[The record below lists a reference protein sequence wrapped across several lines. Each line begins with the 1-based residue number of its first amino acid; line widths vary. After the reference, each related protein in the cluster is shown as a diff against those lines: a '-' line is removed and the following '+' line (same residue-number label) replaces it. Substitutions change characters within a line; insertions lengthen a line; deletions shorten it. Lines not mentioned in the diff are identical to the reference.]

1 MEKINVAFYSD
12 TYLPAMDGVVNSML
26 NFKREL
32 EKRGHKV
39 YIFASGDEASKK
51 KYSGKSVFISSGIK
65 FKPYPQYKIALFPYK
80 SIMNLRSLKI
90 DIIHAQ
96 TPFSMGLAAM
106 TIAKLGRYPL
116 VGSFHTMINDKR
128 IIESYYPKNKML
140 KKFTGK
146 YLWQYT
152 KFFYRR
158 CDATIVPTD
167 SIEKVIKKA
176 QVSNIHI
183 VPNSVDTRIFN
194 PKVNGNAIKRKLKI
208 KKNEKVVL
216 YIGRTSR
223 EKRIEILL
231 RAARKIL
238 AKRKD
243 IKFVIG
249 GTGPA
254 FDYYK
259 NMASRLG
266 ISNSVKFV
274 GFVEEKML
282 PQMYAMCDVFCIPS
296 TFETQGIVALEA
308 MATGKAVVGA
318 DFLALKEL
326 IKNGKNGEKFVPGN
340 YLSCAKKIERVL
352 NNPAAYK
359 HKALETANKFAV
371 DKATDKLLEV
381 YQLILSNNNKS
392 TSK

>member
-1 MEKINVAFYSD
+1 MEKINIAFYSD
-12 TYLPAMDGVVNSML
+12 TYLPAMDGVVSSMI
-26 NFKREL
+26 NFKHEL
-32 EKRGHKV
+32 ERRGHKV
-39 YIFASGDEASKK
+39 YIFTSGDNASKK
-51 KYSGKSVFISSGIK
+51 RYSSKSIFISSGIK

-80 SIMNLRSLKI
+80 SIMTLRSLKI

-146 YLWQYT
+146 YLWEYT

-158 CDATIVPTD
+158 CDATIVPTN
-167 SIEKVIKKA
+167 SIGKVIRKV
-176 QVSNIHI
+176 QIQNIHV
-183 VPNSVDTRIFN
+183 VPNSVDTKRFN
-194 PKVNGNAIKRKLKI
+194 TKVNGNSIRRVLKI
-208 KKNEKVVL
+208 KNADKVVL
-216 YIGRTSR
+216 YVGRTSK

-231 RAARKIL
+231 KAAKKIV

-243 IKFVIG
+243 VKFVIA

-254 FDYYK
+254 FDHYK
-259 NMASRLG
+259 NMASKLG
-266 ISNSVKFV
+266 ISGHVKFV
-274 GFVEEKML
+274 GFVEQELL
-282 PQMYAMCDVFCIPS
+282 PKMYAMCDVFCIPS

-308 MATGKAVVGA
+308 MASGKAVVGA
-318 DFLALKEL
+318 DALALKEL
-326 IKNGKNGEKFVPGN
+326 IKNGKNGEKFRPGDFA
-340 YLSCAKKIERVL
+340 SCAQKIERVL
-352 NNPAAYK
+352 NNSATYK
-359 HKALETANKFAV
+359 SKAVETANSFAI

-381 YQLILSNNNKS
+381 YQLILKEQ
-392 TSK
+392 